1 MAGEEKTEKATPK
14 KRQDTRKEGQVLQS
28 REVVTALSVL
38 GTFFLLSK
46 IGKFMLVQ
54 LMTFMENSINAIGTE
69 EKFTTTSTMQIA
81 KDIVILLATVCG
93 PIMLVTT
100 VIAILA
106 TVAQTKGLFT
116 MKSVKFKMSNL
127 SPLKGIKKL
136 FSMQT
141 TVSVLKGLIVI
152 SVIVYTVYGKIKD
165 KMPEIAKLFN
175 AEPIQG
181 IAYLGS
187 SVMDI
192 VMAICILFAFVAAGD
207 YLFQWWSFEKKLRMS
222 KEEIKQEYKKME
234 GDPQIKQRIKQKQ
247 QMMAQQRMMSAV
259 PTADVVIRNPTHF
272 AIAIKYDIEKDKAPV
287 VVAKGKDFLALKIID
302 IAEKNDVFITEN
314 RPLAH
319 LLYDEVEVGHFIPK
333 DVYNA
338 IAEILIMV
346 YNEKGK
352 TANLNSL

>member
-38 GTFFLLSK
+38 GTFFLLSR

-54 LMTFMENSINAIGTE
+54 LMSFMETSINAVGSG
-69 EKFTTTSTMQIA
+69 EKFTSTTTMQIA
-81 KDIVILLATVCG
+81 KDIVILIATVCG
-93 PIMLVTT
+93 PIMLVTGL
-100 VIAILA
+100 IAILA
-106 TVAQTKGLFT
+106 TVTQTKGLFT

-127 SPLKGIKKL
+127 STLKGIKKL

-141 TVSVLKGLIVI
+141 WVSVLKGIIVI
-152 SVIVYTVYGKIKD
+152 TVIVYTVYGKISD
-165 KMPEIAKLFN
+165 KMHEITRLFN

-181 IAYLGS
+181 VAYLGS

-192 VMAICILFAFVAAGD
+192 VMSICILFAFVAAGD
-207 YLFQWWSFEKKLRMS
+207 YLFQWWSFEKKIRMS

-259 PTADVVIRNPTHF
+259 PTADVVVRNPTHF
-272 AIAIKYDIEKDKAPV
+272 AIAIKYDIEKDKAPII
-287 VVAKGKDFLALKIID
+287 VAKGKDFLALKIID
-302 IAEKNDVFITEN
+302 LAEKNDVFITEN
-314 RPLAH
+314 KPLAR
-319 LLYDEVEVGHFIPK
+319 LLYDEVEVGRYIPR
-333 DVYNA
+333 DLYNA

-352 TANLNSL
+352 TANI